1 VKYHVILLLSS
12 YIPSNIAAL
21 MWCTMYY
28 SHRLTLWVDPLCYL
42 VESPEKYNSVVMLLW
57 GLLLKFWM
65 WLWSTGVSTRVFVVR
80 LALVCPVE
88 LRKQRDERVFKI
100 IARQQYKVLNLI
112 RLRGSSESIKL
123 NHEDHF
129 KNSDIFAYVTRSLI
143 LKVVRIICLYYKE
156 E

>member
-1 VKYHVILLLSS
+1 
-12 YIPSNIAAL
+12 
-21 MWCTMYY
+21 
-28 SHRLTLWVDPLCYL
+28 
-42 VESPEKYNSVVMLLW
+42 
-57 GLLLKFWM
+57 
-65 WLWSTGVSTRVFVVR
+65 VFVVR